1 MRKYG
6 IALVVLG
13 LIGLGFGILTLVR
26 SKVPFS
32 YETGGGPGTVFG
44 GLILLACGGWLL
56 SLRDRNA

>member
-13 LIGLGFGILTLVR
+13 LVGLAFGVLTLVR
-26 SKVPFS
+26 SELPFA
-32 YETGGGPGTVFG
+32 YETNGGPGELFG

>member
-6 IALVVLG
+6 IALVVIG
-13 LIGLGFGILTLVR
+13 LIGLAFGILTLVR
-26 SKVPFS
+26 SRVPFA

-44 GLILLACGGWLL
+44 GLILLACGAWLL